1 MTPERWQ
8 QIDQLFH
15 AALGYEPAQRPGF
28 LVSECGGDEELR
40 LEVESLISSHQ
51 EAESFIEI
59 PAGDV
64 AAGLLGRQ
72 EPGFE
77 PGQQIEKYR
86 IVRQLGAGGMG
97 EVYLADDLR
106 LKRNVALKV
115 LPPHFTVNPDRV
127 RRFEREAR
135 AASALNHPNIV
146 TIYEIGQTNSAS
158 FIATE
163 FVDGKTVRQLINEKP
178 LTLNETLNVA
188 IQLAGALSGAHA
200 AGIVHRDIKPENIMV
215 RADGYVKILD
225 FGLAKLTE
233 QQPTELDLEMPTLLQ
248 TNPGLVMGT
257 VEYMSPEQAR
267 ARTVDKRTDI
277 WSLGI
282 VLYELLS
289 GHVPFS
295 GATPSHVMV
304 SLMEDQ
310 LPSLAGYA
318 NVPADLERIV
328 SRALHKDLS
337 ERYQTGAE
345 LMRDLKKLKRELER
359 EEHLHGLLEA
369 VPDTETRGVTAKDT
383 QASAS
388 SFAGIAPKTGYALPI
403 VLLVLLVGGSI
414 GGYLFLKSRRGI
426 QPKDPVQI
434 ATRNELIAIPGG
446 TFEMG
451 RFGAITEGPPHEV
464 QVQAFE
470 MDKTEVTNAEYG
482 QFVTETNHPSPEH
495 WAGVRPPVGQEM
507 LPVSNVSYD
516 DAVAFAEWRSKR
528 DGVAYRLPSEEEWEY
543 AARNGGQNNFYPW
556 GNMWESKRAVTL
568 EAGADKEQPVGSFPL
583 GANRWGVLDL
593 LGNVW
598 EWTLSKASMYK
609 IDGRSREVP
618 AKYKD
623 WIVVRGGGYKS
634 RSIGISGTTRDWF
647 AANYRNPGLGF
658 RLVKASTP

>member
-15 AALGYEPAQRPGF
+15 AALACEPSGRADF
-28 LVSECGGDEELR
+28 LAKACAGDEPLR
-40 LEVESLISSHQ
+40 LEVESLISSH
-51 EAESFIEI
+51 EESDGFIET
-59 PAGDV
+59 PAGDI
-64 AAGLLGRQ
+64 AAGLLGAQ
-72 EPGFE
+72 ESTFE
-77 PGQQIEKYR
+77 PGQRIAYYR
-86 IVRQLGAGGMG
+86 IVRHLGSGGMG
-97 EVYLADDLR
+97 EVYLADDIR
-106 LKRNVALKV
+106 LNRKIALKL

-135 AASALNHPNIV
+135 AATALNHPNIV
-146 TIYEIGQTNSAS
+146 TIYEIGHSNSTH

-163 FVDGKTVRQLINEKP
+163 FVDGKTLRQLLDDKR
-178 LTLNETLNVA
+178 LTLRETLNVG
-188 IQLAGALSGAHA
+188 IQVAAALKGAHA

-233 QQPTELDLEMPTLLQ
+233 QPPTEADLETPTLLQ

-257 VEYMSPEQAR
+257 VQYMSPEQAR
-267 ARTVDKRTDI
+267 GRKVDVRTDI
-277 WSLGI
+277 WSLGV

-295 GATPSHVMV
+295 GATSSHVMV
-304 SLMEDQ
+304 SLMEDPS
-310 LPSLAGYA
+310 PSLAGYA
-318 NVPADLERIV
+318 NVPADLAQIV
-328 SRALHKDLS
+328 SQALRKEIR
-337 ERYQTGAE
+337 ERYQTAAQ
-345 LMRDLKKLKRELER
+345 LMRDLKKLKQELER

-388 SFAGIAPKTGYALPI
+388 SLAGIAPKTGYALPI
-403 VLLVLLVGGSI
+403 VLLSLLIGGGI
-414 GGYLFLKSRRGI
+414 GGYLFLKSRRSI
-426 QPKDPVQI
+426 QPKGPVQI

-451 RFGAITEGPPHEV
+451 RFGGTKAEAPSHEV

-482 QFVTETNHPSPEH
+482 HFVTETNHLPPEH

-516 DAVAFAEWRSKR
+516 DAVAFSEWRSRR
-528 DGVAYRLPSEEEWEY
+528 DGLAYRLPTEEEWEY
-543 AARNGGQNNFYPW
+543 AARNGEQNNFYPW
-556 GNMWESKRAVTL
+556 GDSWESKRAVTV
-568 EAGADKEQPVGSFPL
+568 EAAGKEQPVGSYPL

-598 EWTLSKASMYK
+598 EWTLSTYSMYK
-609 IDGRSREVP
+609 IDGQSREIP
-618 AKYKD
+618 AEFKD
-623 WIVVRGGGYKS
+623 WIIVRGGCYKS
-634 RSIGISGTTRDWF
+634 RSIAISSTTRDSF
-647 AANYRNPGLGF
+647 AHNYRHPGLGF